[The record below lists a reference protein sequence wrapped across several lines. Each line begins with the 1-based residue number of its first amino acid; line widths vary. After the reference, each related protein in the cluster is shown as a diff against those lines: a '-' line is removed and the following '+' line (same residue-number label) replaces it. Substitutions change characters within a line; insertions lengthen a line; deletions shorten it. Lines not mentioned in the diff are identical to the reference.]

1 MRHFVNFD
9 VSGYVNF
16 ASARIADAVLIF
28 AFIVHEY
35 VLSESIVE
43 LFDFFLE
50 DVNSRR

>member
-1 MRHFVNFD
+1 MRHFINFD
-9 VSGYVNF
+9 VSDYVDF

-28 AFIVHEY
+28 AFVAHEY

-50 DVNSRR
+50 NVNSRD